1 MLNSNQDT
9 ALKAIIEKDSNLRQ
23 VVADYYM
30 SLLELNDPPK
40 SIELLAG
47 HVAML
52 VEMINDFK
60 KKT

>member
-1 MLNSNQDT
+1 MQQHDRKLQE
-9 ALKAIIEKDSNLRQ
+9 ALERDANLRQ

-30 SLLELNDPPK
+30 SLKNINDPAK
-40 SIELLAG
+40 AVELLAS

-60 KKT
+60 QGGK